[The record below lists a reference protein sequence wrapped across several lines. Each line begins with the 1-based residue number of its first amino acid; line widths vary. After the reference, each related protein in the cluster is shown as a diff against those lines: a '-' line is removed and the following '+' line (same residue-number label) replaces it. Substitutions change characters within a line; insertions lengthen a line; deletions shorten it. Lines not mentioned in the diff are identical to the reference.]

1 MSNVP
6 SKRYFL
12 RTTDGRLLVSE
23 ESGKPFTVTMMGGG
37 IAWDVTS
44 AYELPADA
52 EYLDIC
58 LVPTKSTYPL
68 IDTSDLTVVRFAH
81 DLVVN
86 DGNIYP
92 ENAIMFFSKEDGVEG
107 ESEITVELDQ
117 QTLCVWDFPLA
128 ASVVNV
134 DGLQQKCN
142 VYIYNGTEWVLA
154 PYVQLPLIYNES
166 LDLTQ
171 WLGTTEAVGAIPDLW
186 QLLGL
191 TEEFENAPAYSN
203 DTTETLDLDT
213 WLGSAAALGTI
224 PDLWS
229 MLGLT
234 ESGQY
239 SINSGTPIPID

>member
-1 MSNVP
+1 MSSVP
-6 SKRYFL
+6 TKKFFIQSAS
-12 RTTDGRLLVSE
+12 GRLLISQATGRPFAVTVQGSGVVWNVSSA
-23 ESGKPFTVTMMGGG
+23 ES
-37 IAWDVTS
+37 
-44 AYELPADA
+44 LPETA

-58 LVPTKSTYPL
+58 LVPASANATTV
-68 IDTSDLTVVRFAH
+68 DTSDLTVVRLANNLIT
-81 DLVVN
+81 D
-86 DGNIYP
+86 DGNIFP
-92 ENAIMFFSKEDGVEG
+92 ENTIMLFSKLDSVEG
-107 ESEITVELDQ
+107 TSQISIDLDGQ
-117 QTLCVWDFPLA
+117 NLRVLDYPLA
-128 ASVVNV
+128 ASVVNLG
-134 DGLQQKCN
+134 DMQQKVD

-171 WLGTTEAVGAIPDLW
+171 WLGTTEAVGAIPNLW

>member
-1 MSNVP
+1 MAVVT
-6 SKRYFL
+6 KFL
-12 RTTDGRLLVSE
+12 TNSEGKLLVDSTT
-23 ESGKPFTVTMMGGG
+23 GKPLSLTIDVASGGMS
-37 IAWDVTS
+37 WNVSS
-44 AYELPADA
+44 AESLPETA

-58 LVPTKSTYPL
+58 LVPVNANATT

-107 ESEITVELDQ
+107 ESKITVELDQ
-117 QTLCVWDFPLA
+117 QTLCVWDFPIA

-154 PYVQLPLIYNES
+154 PYVQLPLVYNEGIALS
-166 LDLTQ
+166 Q
-171 WLGTTEAVGAIPDLW
+171 WLGTTDAVGTIPDLW
-186 QLLGL
+186 QRLGL

-203 DTTETLDLDT
+203 DTAETLDLGT